1 LLAFTLVGLVAI
13 CVMEGIAEMIL
24 IWPIP
29 NAMVQFVKVFVDRE
43 LGIVIGIGYWSVVST
58 VWDNPSLSC

>member
-1 LLAFTLVGLVAI
+1 
-13 CVMEGIAEMIL
+13 MEGIAEMIL